1 MAVQIGAKP
10 DSGFD
15 DPIGMLKDCHRRIE
29 RFLGILCLVAR
40 QAQGRA
46 LNIDERNAVE
56 AALRYFDESGPRHNL
71 DEEDSLFPRLR
82 AIEAAAVLQKVK
94 RLESEHGI
102 AGVMHD
108 ETAQLYSKWMAK
120 GGLSTDEGIRLL
132 TITEELQT
140 LYREHIHIEED
151 VVFPFAAKLLDR
163 DAVAAMGS
171 EFRIR
176 RERT

>member
-1 MAVQIGAKP
+1 MAVQIGARP

-29 RFLGILCLVAR
+29 RFLGILCQVAR

-46 LNIDERNAVE
+46 LNTDERKAVE
-56 AALRYFDESGPRHNL
+56 AALRYFGESGPRHNM

-82 AIEAAAVLQKVK
+82 AMKAVEVLAKVK
-94 RLESEHGI
+94 RLETEHGEG
-102 AGVMHD
+102 GVLHD
-108 ETAQLYSKWMAK
+108 EVARLYSKWIAE
-120 GGLSTDEGIRLL
+120 GGLSADKGMRLL
-132 TITEELQT
+132 TITEELQR

-151 VVFPFAAKLLDR
+151 EVFPVAAKLLDR
-163 DAVAAMGS
+163 DTLAAMGS

-176 RERT
+176 RDRS

>member
-1 MAVQIGAKP
+1 MAVQIGARP

-29 RFLGILCLVAR
+29 RFLGILYQVAR

-46 LNIDERNAVE
+46 LNADERKAAE
-56 AALRYFDESGPRHNL
+56 AALRYFDESGPRHNM
-71 DEEDSLFPRLR
+71 DEEESLFSRLR
-82 AIEAAAVLQKVK
+82 AMKASAVLEKVR
-94 RLESEHGI
+94 RLESEHGQ

-108 ETAQLYSKWMAK
+108 EAEQLYTKWIAE
-120 GGLSTDEGIRLL
+120 GGLSADEEMRLL
-132 TITEELQT
+132 TIAEELQR

-151 VVFPFAAKLLDR
+151 VVFPAAEKLFDH
-163 DAVAAMGS
+163 DAVTAMGS

>member
-1 MAVQIGAKP
+1 MAVQIGARP

-29 RFLGILCLVAR
+29 RFLAILCQVAR

-46 LNIDERNAVE
+46 LNTDEQKAVE

-82 AIEAAAVLQKVK
+82 AMKAAEVLEKVK
-94 RLESEHGI
+94 RLETEHGEG
-102 AGVMHD
+102 GVLHD
-108 ETAQLYSKWMAK
+108 EAARLYFKWMTA
-120 GGLSTDEGIRLL
+120 GGLSDGEGTRLL
-132 TITEELQT
+132 TITEELQR
-140 LYREHIHIEED
+140 LYREHIQIEENE
-151 VVFPFAAKLLDR
+151 VFPVASRLFDR
-163 DAVAAMGS
+163 EAVAAMGS

-176 RERT
+176 RDRS